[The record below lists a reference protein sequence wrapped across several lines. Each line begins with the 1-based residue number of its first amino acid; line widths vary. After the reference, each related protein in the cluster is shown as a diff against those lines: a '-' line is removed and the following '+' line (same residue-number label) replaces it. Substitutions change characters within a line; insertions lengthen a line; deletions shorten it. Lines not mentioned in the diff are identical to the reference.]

1 MNIHSEAPVRPRI
14 ILAESE
20 AERLSTLAT
29 QMEQSSPL
37 AAELLLDEIERAEV
51 RPDADVP
58 ATVVRMG
65 SHVEFLDEAHDSRR
79 TVQLV
84 WPSEADI
91 GAGRISIL
99 TPVGAGLIG
108 LAEGAVILW
117 PDRAGQER
125 SLRILKVTPPE
136 AD

>member
-1 MNIHSEAPVRPRI
+1 MSIHATASLRPKI
-14 ILAESE
+14 ILAQSE
-20 AERLSTLAT
+20 ADRLSALAT

-37 AAELLLDEIERAEV
+37 ATELLLDEIDRAEIL
-51 RPDADVP
+51 ADRHVP

-65 SHVEFLDEAHDSRR
+65 SVVEFLDEAHGARR

-84 WPSEADI
+84 YPSDADI

-108 LAEGAVILW
+108 LSAGAEIQW
-117 PDRAGQER
+117 PDREGRER
-125 SLRILKVTPPE
+125 SLRILKVTPPV
-136 AD
+136 